1 MVVAVVVGAMTI
13 VILVVEVVEV
23 VQIVVIVIVVV
34 VGASTRISDCS
45 HTRNCGGAGRSS
57 SRR

>member
-34 VGASTRISDCS
+34 VGASIRISDCS
-45 HTRNCGGAGRSS
+45 GCRGYACNTT
-57 SRR
+57 